1 MSQNETPKEKQ
12 EEDED
17 DGTLTFNSFFF
28 NFKLPKPLVDK
39 MGPTFN
45 QFILPVIA
53 FAIGFL
59 SMCYGLSQIIKAWRT
74 Q

>member
-28 NFKLPKPLVDK
+28 NFKLPKLLVDK

-45 QFILPVIA
+45 QFVLPVIA
-53 FAIGFL
+53 SA
-59 SMCYGLSQIIKAWRT
+59 KADWSRCRKRIR
-74 Q
+74 